1 VLGVRV
7 MRNSSVQGVTL
18 VVGNVFQLVSTL
30 VVASF
35 LGPSELPASAC

>member
-1 VLGVRV
+1 MLGVRV